1 MRSLLRVGRWAAQDH
16 TAGRWESWDETRVCL
31 VPLSARSM
39 VLCCLWGLSSFG
51 IYTSTQRLLRCLLLG
66 HLPREITVSVLEE
79 ASVSQNRGKQMR
91 EEARTSD
98 RHIRGPGSQA
108 PPAPP
113 AERRALSTYLVLLT
127 NIKCFLHSSHSIP
140 HKPLR

>member
-1 MRSLLRVGRWAAQDH
+1 MQLFPLQRPLNLASRAPQVGIVRSLLRVGRWAAQDH

-66 HLPREITVSVLEE
+66 HLPREITVSVLEGGLNVPEQRE
-79 ASVSQNRGKQMR
+79 A
-91 EEARTSD
+91 D
-98 RHIRGPGSQA
+98 
-108 PPAPP
+108 
-113 AERRALSTYLVLLT
+113 ERRG
-127 NIKCFLHSSHSIP
+127 
-140 HKPLR
+140 